1 MLNIEN
7 INIVAG
13 KFRVQN
19 FSLRLQEG
27 LCHVLVGTTGSGKT
41 LLLETIAGLR
51 RQESGIITF
60 ADRNISHL
68 EPELRNVS
76 YLPQDLCLFPNM
88 LVRENICYGLRMKGI
103 GAAEAARRLQPLAVS
118 LDIAHLLDRH
128 VDHLSGGEKQR
139 TALARTLI
147 SDNPMV
153 LLDEPFSSLNL
164 GLKRKLWHLLK
175 KMQREQGWTLLLV
188 THDLEEALLLGDDLS
203 LIANGML
210 VDSGPKN
217 QVYCYPKT
225 VSAACILGTEN
236 FLPGEFVGRS
246 DGLCN
251 FHCPDFPANLS
262 VSASYPTLAG
272 DNLDKLRF
280 KLGIKAAD
288 IKLCRPDSA
297 GAGAVGCCSIE
308 AIHEKGR
315 TATLVLRS
323 KTSNLTMLAE
333 VSLKELAGHVP
344 GDEVG
349 ISISPEAIMALV
361 EK

>member
-1 MLNIEN
+1 
-7 INIVAG
+7 
-13 KFRVQN
+13 
-19 FSLRLQEG
+19 
-27 LCHVLVGTTGSGKT
+27 
-41 LLLETIAGLR
+41 
-51 RQESGIITF
+51 
-60 ADRNISHL
+60 
-68 EPELRNVS
+68 
-76 YLPQDLCLFPNM
+76 
-88 LVRENICYGLRMKGI
+88 
-103 GAAEAARRLQPLAVS
+103 
-118 LDIAHLLDRH
+118 
-128 VDHLSGGEKQR
+128 EKQR

-203 LIANGML
+203 LIANGEL

-288 IKLCRPDSA
+288 IKLCRVDSA
-297 GAGAVGCCSIE
+297 GAAGCCNIE
-308 AIHEKGR
+308 AVLEKGR

-323 KTSNLTMLAE
+323 KTSGLTILAE
-333 VSLKELAGHVP
+333 VSLKELIGHAP
-344 GDEVG
+344 GNEVG
-349 ISISPEAIMALV
+349 IIISPDAIMALV
-361 EK
+361 ER